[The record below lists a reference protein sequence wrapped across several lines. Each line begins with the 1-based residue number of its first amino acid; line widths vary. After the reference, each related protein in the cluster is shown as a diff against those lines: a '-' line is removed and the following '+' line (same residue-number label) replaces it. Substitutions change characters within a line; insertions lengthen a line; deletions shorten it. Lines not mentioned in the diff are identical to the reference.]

1 VKRKPALSTDAQF
14 SIRPPSN
21 SKEKGKKKNFFFF
34 TLASIPRFSAKTDML
49 IEFQQAHCRPELRS
63 YADFFNRIM
72 PKDNIALVV
81 ALR

>member
-1 VKRKPALSTDAQF
+1 
-14 SIRPPSN
+14 
-21 SKEKGKKKNFFFF
+21 
-34 TLASIPRFSAKTDML
+34 ML